1 MLAVP
6 PASELVVMESFV
18 STVRL
23 SAAVDFVCWKAPPE
37 SVAVTTILLDVPA
50 AVGVPVIW
58 MLWPVVALS
67 ANPAGNPATVQWIV
81 PVPPVAVMAAEVY
94 ALF

>member
-1 MLAVP
+1 MSA
-6 PASELVVMESFV
+6 LVVIESFV
-18 STVRL
+18 NTVRL

-58 MLWPVVALS
+58 MLWPVVALRIS
-67 ANPAGNPATVQWIV
+67 PAGNPETVQLMV
-81 PVPPVAVMAAEVY
+81 PVPPVAVMAAVVY